1 MAGPATA
8 APFVVAC
15 TSLVMG
21 TCNLVVLGLP
31 AGWRLAPAGSPPE
44 VDRWRVHGDVCWALE
59 GRASFVAWGPHPGGG
74 AARLAGEVEVAPLG
88 SRAARRLADPA
99 LALQRVEATGVH
111 ERAGHAA
118 RWALGAVR
126 RGLGPWTRWAPALA
140 LAVACPQTGRQLR
153 VRWEG
158 GEPRLLA
165 AVQEAAGAVFRC
177 C

>member
-1 MAGPATA
+1 MTGPTAA

-15 TSLVMG
+15 TSVVMG

-31 AGWRLAPAGSPPE
+31 AGWRLAPAGAPPE
-44 VDRWRVHGDVCWALE
+44 VDRWRVVGDVCWALE
-59 GRASFVAWGPHPGGG
+59 GRASFVAWGPHPAGGT
-74 AARLAGEVEVAPLG
+74 ARLAGEVEVAPLG

-99 LALQRVEATGVH
+99 AALHRVEAVGVP
-111 ERAGHAA
+111 ELAGHGA

-140 LAVACPQTGRQLR
+140 LAVACPQTGRQLC

-158 GEPRLLA
+158 SEPRVLT
-165 AVQEAAGAVFRC
+165 AVQEAAAALLRC